1 MNFLQITLH
10 KMATFPAVIDACV
23 LFPALLRDILLRAA
37 EADLYRVYW
46 SQEILDEVTRNLVRQ
61 NKMSPSQAQHL
72 SSEMNKAFPEAIVE
86 VPSLLLGAMDND
98 LKDRHVLAA
107 AVVAKAQVIITAN
120 LKHFPE
126 EALSPWEIEAQHPD
140 TFLVNL
146 FDLAPEKM
154 IKVVQ
159 LSAQDR
165 RNPVSALDL
174 LARLTKTVPNFT
186 QAVSTVIQASDVELS

>member
-1 MNFLQITLH
+1 
-10 KMATFPAVIDACV
+10 MATFPAVIDARV

-37 EADLYRVYW
+37 EADLYHVHW

-61 NKMSPSQAQHL
+61 SKMSQSQAQHL

-86 VPSLLLGAMDND
+86 VPSSLVSAMDND

-126 EALSPWEIEAQHPD
+126 EALRAWEIEAQHPD

-146 FDLAPEKM
+146 FDLAPKKM

-165 RNPVSALDL
+165 RNPVSERDL
-174 LARLTKTVPNFT
+174 LTRLTKTVPNFA

>member
-1 MNFLQITLH
+1 
-10 KMATFPAVIDACV
+10 MATFLAVIDACV

-37 EADLYRVYW
+37 EADLYRVHW

-61 NKMSPSQAQHL
+61 SKMSLSQAKYL

-86 VPSLLLGAMDND
+86 VPSSLLGAMDND

-107 AVVAKAQVIITAN
+107 ALVAKAQVIITAN

-126 EALSPWEIEAQHPD
+126 EVLSLWEIKAQHPD
-140 TFLVNL
+140 TFLVNM
-146 FDLAPEKM
+146 FDLTPEKM

-165 RNPVSALDL
+165 RHPVSELEL
-174 LARLTKTVPNFT
+174 LARLTKTVPNFA